1 MKMRSGFTMVE
12 LMFVIVVLGIL
23 ASIAI
28 PRIGSSITDA
38 QIARGVADV
47 SAIRSAII
55 AERQRRLLTGDPSY
69 IPDINPTFTA
79 STDNTRTLLT
89 YPLKTGTASGEWEAG
104 GDGLTFTYHIE
115 GADTTFTYHPN
126 NGDLNANPPERA
138 GTFTCVPGTGKC
150 DQLTR

>member
-55 AERQRRLLTGDPSY
+55 AERQRRLLTGDPTY
-69 IPDINPTFTA
+69 IPNINPTFTA
-79 STDNTRTLLT
+79 STDGTRNLLT
-89 YPLKTGTASGEWEAG
+89 YPLKTGAGSGEWQAA
-104 GDGLTFTYHIE
+104 GDGVTFTYHVE
-115 GADTTFTYHPN
+115 DSDNKADAVFTYNPNTGTFNCAGADDDTTECY
-126 NGDLNANPPERA
+126 
-138 GTFTCVPGTGKC
+138 K
-150 DQLTR
+150 LTR